1 MFEFFS
7 VIADFFSSIADSF
20 NEMSGTISFLQSMPE
35 RAITT
40 LETIAVFFPDY
51 LWGFVIS
58 ICSLLAIMTVIKLLN
73 YLPLW

>member
-1 MFEFFS
+1 MFDFFS
-7 VIADFFSSIADSF
+7 AIADFFSSIADSF

-35 RAITT
+35 KAIM
-40 LETIAVFFPDY
+40 TIESVSIFFPDY

-58 ICSLLAIMTVIKLLN
+58 ICGLLAVMTVLKLLN

>member
-7 VIADFFSSIADSF
+7 VIADFFGSIADSF
-20 NEMSGTISFLQSMPE
+20 NEMSGTISFLQTMPE
-35 RAITT
+35 KAIK
-40 LETIAVFFPDY
+40 TIESVAIFFPDY

-58 ICSLLAIMTVIKLLN
+58 ICGLLSFMTVIKLLN